1 MPDLEDVRRVGA
13 FESLQTSL
21 LMGWLLYL
29 GVIRED
35 FKRIEIQLVK
45 TRKMVEGLKK
55 KTE

>member
-1 MPDLEDVRRVGA
+1 MGA
-13 FESLQTSL
+13 FEFLQTSL

-45 TRKMVEGLKK
+45 TRKMVEGLKEK
-55 KTE
+55 IE